1 MSWTLIDHTG
11 DIGVD
16 VRADSREG
24 LFAEAARAMFDILA
38 EAPAAPRGTSE
49 TLAIPEGEDAEALR
63 DFLAELLY
71 RFSMERKMYVGF
83 AAGSGTVEGAWEPY
97 DAARHPLRTELKAV
111 TWHQLE
117 VTREND
123 GWRARVIFD
132 V

>member
-16 VRADSREG
+16 VRAESREG

-38 EAPAAPRGTSE
+38 GAPERVEGAPE

-83 AAGSGTVEGAWEPY
+83 KPGSGTVAGAWEPY

-117 VTREND
+117 VTREKD

>member
-16 VRADSREG
+16 VRADSREA

-38 EAPAAPRGTSE
+38 GAPAGATGTPE
-49 TLAIPEGEDAEALR
+49 TLAIPAGEDAEALR

-97 DAARHPLRTELKAV
+97 DPGRHPLRTELKAV

-117 VTREND
+117 VTRENG